1 MNEWMYFI
9 LCVCVYCAQ
18 SCTTLCNSIN
28 WSPQVSSVHI
38 IFQARILEWVA
49 ISYSRGSSQSR
60 DWTHASCISG
70 IGKLILY
77 HWVTWN
83 LIGELEAH
91 TRLYLCFLF
100 PLNVT
105 KWRKVWS
112 ILKRFSFQFLHHFYD
127 IYFAHISIM
136 KPYEYINILIE
147 IKPTILGNTWK
158 TKILLTVFCRI
169 AICKTP
175 SSSDISTD
183 TGKINT
189 EWRAEVQC
197 LNWSCAAKQYFPV
210 CSCSWSVISVT
221 SNSL

>member
-1 MNEWMYFI
+1 MNVFY
-9 LCVCVYCAQ
+9 LVCVCV
-18 SCTTLCNSIN
+18 LC
-28 WSPQVSSVHI
+28 SVMYDSLQQHKLEPTSLLCPYNFPGKNTGVGCHFLLQG
-38 IFQARILEWVA
+38 IFPIQGLNPRLLHLGHWQA
-49 ISYSRGSSQSR
+49 
-60 DWTHASCISG
+60 D
-70 IGKLILY
+70 
-77 HWVTWN
+77 WVTWN
-83 LIGELEAH
+83 LRGELAAH
-91 TRLYLCFLF
+91 TSLYLCFVF

-147 IKPTILGNTWK
+147 IKPTILENTWK
-158 TKILLTVFCRI
+158 KKILLTVFCRI

-189 EWRAEVQC
+189 EWWAEVQC